1 MKYVLLFS
9 LFISFFIVWFLTPWF
24 IRYLTRIGL
33 LVKDQHKDGKPLIPI
48 SGGLPVL
55 AGVFFG
61 VMFAIFIQT
70 FYYHSTDRLID
81 LLAFTSSLF
90 AITLVGFF
98 DDLLIRKDKE
108 ESSGLK
114 QWQKPL
120 LTAIAAVPLMVINAG
135 ETVLAVPFFGSL
147 DVGLLYPLVL
157 IPLGVIG
164 ASNMV
169 NMLAGYNGLEAG
181 LGIIYLGNL
190 SVYAYMHGSE
200 VAALIGAIS
209 CAALF
214 AFLLFNWVPAKIF
227 PGDSLTYLLGAVLA
241 SMAIIGNIE
250 MAALLVSFPFFI
262 EGVLKLRGRLK
273 KQSYGMYYKDGKIKS
288 LYEKVYSIPHF
299 FPIDGK
305 FTEKQV
311 VVFVYF
317 IGLLF
322 SGLIWLL

>member
-299 FPIDGK
+299 FTIDGK

>member
-214 AFLLFNWVPAKIF
+214 AFL
-227 PGDSLTYLLGAVLA
+227 
-241 SMAIIGNIE
+241 
-250 MAALLVSFPFFI
+250 FFI

-299 FPIDGK
+299 FTIDGK